1 MYPYYNPQIISLNR
15 YLNVLEQVLTK
26 LKYPCSVDRF
36 MENKKHIVAVTAFIK
51 NKAADKFLVVK
62 RHAGEVA
69 YPGKW
74 AFPGGKVEKG
84 QTLMEALRREVQEE
98 VGLEIEDSKRLIKD
112 FTFVRPDGHNVVG
125 LCFSVIAK
133 PGDVVISKDF
143 DDFRWITPEELSSLD
158 HIEGM
163 EEEVSRAFK

>member
-1 MYPYYNPQIISLNR
+1 
-15 YLNVLEQVLTK
+15 
-26 LKYPCSVDRF
+26 

-51 NKAADKFLVVK
+51 NKAEDRFLVVK

-84 QTLMEALRREVQEE
+84 QTLMEALRREVEEE
-98 VGLEIEDSKRLIKD
+98 VGLEIEEYKKLIKD

-125 LCFSVIAK
+125 MCFSVIAK
-133 PGDVVISKDF
+133 SEAVTISKDF
-143 DDFRWITPEELSSLD
+143 DDYKWITPEELSTLD

-163 EEEVSRAFK
+163 DEEVSRAFK